1 MSLANPYDFDFTSIE
16 GLNAVG
22 STAAYGTPQ
31 AAGSSFDLSGF
42 AGQAAAGVVQ
52 GGFGAYNSIKGV
64 STMLEGGTLAQ
75 EQFQIGASSA
85 RAVANYNA
93 ELEKIAATRQQKAA
107 TRNMSRALG
116 EQKVQMA
123 VSGISL
129 SSASF
134 LAVANETLDTMT
146 REILNMQFDADQRQQ
161 SILFGG
167 EVEARTLENR
177 GQAAN
182 YNAEVNAFGQAQ
194 KAGQEIASL
203 GSSVATLAAQ
213 SYTGAG

>member
-1 MSLANPYDFDFTSIE
+1 MSLASPYDYDFTSIE

-22 STAAYGTPQ
+22 STAAYGAP
-31 AAGSSFDLSGF
+31 AAESSFDLSGF
-42 AGQAAAGVVQ
+42 AGQAGAGIVQ

-64 STMLEGGTLAQ
+64 STLLEGGTLAQ

-194 KAGQEIASL
+194 QAGQQIAGL
-203 GSSVATLAAQ
+203 GTSVATLAAQ